1 MFTKDN
7 NPFKLNTNN
16 TSSGPNIFANIGQSQ
31 SLFPV
36 NHANQPP
43 TQTNRIF
50 PSIPIPNLGVSQN
63 I

>member
-7 NPFKLNTNN
+7 NLFKTNTNN
-16 TSSGPNIFANIGQSQ
+16 TSSVPNIFASSGQPQ
-31 SLFPV
+31 SLFP
-36 NHANQPP
+36 ANPPP